1 MSNDKALAAFAALKG
16 ELDQTVEF
24 LKAIS
29 DDHFNAAADDVNWGH
44 VGTLQKGLE
53 ELRQAYDRLNDMAR
67 AG

>member
-1 MSNDKALAAFAALKG
+1 MSNDKARLAFVQLKV

-29 DDHFNAAADDVNWGH
+29 DDHFNVVDVNWGH

-53 ELRQAYDRLNDMAR
+53 ELRQAYDRLNDMTR